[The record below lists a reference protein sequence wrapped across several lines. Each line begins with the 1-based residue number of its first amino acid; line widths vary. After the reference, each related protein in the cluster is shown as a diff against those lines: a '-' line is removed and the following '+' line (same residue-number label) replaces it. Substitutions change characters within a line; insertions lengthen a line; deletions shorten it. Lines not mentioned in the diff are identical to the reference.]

1 MFKTNTRL
9 LPIIIFCFFSAISS
23 ATNYYSDPSAAGSMS
38 NTGSYASPWANLS
51 SIFAANKTFLAGD
64 TIFLRTGN
72 HGYAIIRGINAGFV
86 VITPQPGQAPIIDRI
101 RVSASA
107 AIAAAYWKLDGLTI
121 QSEAT
126 GTMATASYTLVE
138 IYPYA
143 TNITI
148 SNCVISSNLNTTGWT
163 RQDWRNRCNSGL
175 STRGKINANYI
186 IENNLIKNTAF
197 GLSIS
202 SSNTIVR
209 GNTVQNFTNDGS
221 RVIGSDIIF
230 EHNKVMDLIKVM
242 TNLENHDDLFQSFT
256 YPAGGT
262 GQDTLKND
270 IIRNNI
276 FISCTDTTRAFRG
289 PAQGI
294 GCFDGVFLNW
304 ITENNIVITDHWHG
318 ISFYGAVNCKI
329 VNNTVMDPYPYT
341 PVDSIDHN
349 ASNIGPTWILINK
362 KTNGPAS
369 TGNIV
374 KNNLVANNVIITDPT
389 MGVASN
395 NMILG
400 AITNFSSYFLDVSN
414 FALPA
419 NFDLHL
425 KPGSPAIDAGSSID
439 APSTDYDG
447 ILRPQGMNFDIGA
460 YEYVENTLGIEE
472 DELQAD
478 IAVYPNPSTGKFRLD
493 LNSLPHLKSCTVE
506 IYNFLGEKIYAEN
519 LVAST
524 EISLPNSPKGIYF
537 IIVYDEGRKIYAKR
551 LLLE

>member
-1 MFKTNTRL
+1 MFKNFIPHL
-9 LPIIIFCFFSAISS
+9 IILFCFFSATGS

-38 NTGSYASPWANLS
+38 NSGSFASPWANLS
-51 SIFAANKTFLAGD
+51 SIFAANKTFQAGD

-72 HGYAIIRGINAGFV
+72 HGYAIIRGINTGFV
-86 VITPQPGQAPIIDRI
+86 VITPQPGQTPIIDRI

-107 AIAAAYWKLDGLTI
+107 AIAAAYWKLDGLTV

-126 GTMATASYTLVE
+126 GTMANPSYTLLE
-138 IYPYA
+138 IYPHA

-148 SNCVISSNLNTTGWT
+148 SNCIITSNLNTIGWT

-221 RVIGSDIIF
+221 RVVGSDIIF
-230 EHNKVMDLIKVM
+230 ENNRVQDLIKVM

-262 GQDTLKND
+262 GQDTLKNN

-329 VNNTVMDPYPYT
+329 INNTVIDPYLYT
-341 PVDSIDHN
+341 PIDSIDHN
-349 ASNIGPTWILINK
+349 ATNIGPAWILINK
-362 KTNGPAS
+362 KTNGPNS

-374 KNNLVANNVIITDPT
+374 KNNLVANNVIFNDPS

-395 NMILG
+395 NIVLG
-400 AITNFSSYFLDVSN
+400 AIANFSNYFADVSN
-414 FALPA
+414 FGLPG

-425 KPGSPAIDAGSSID
+425 KSGAPAIDAGNSID
-439 APSTDYDG
+439 APLTDYDG
-447 ILRPQGMNFDIGA
+447 IPRPQGLGFDIGA
-460 YEYVENTLGIEE
+460 YEYVDNTLNSGEPE
-472 DELQAD
+472 SQGD
-478 IAVYPNPSTGKFRLD
+478 ISVYPNPSTGKFRIEFT
-493 LNSLPHLKSCTVE
+493 SLPLSKNYTVE
-506 IYNFLGEKIYAEN
+506 IYNLLGERIYADN
-519 LVAST
+519 LSTST
-524 EISLPNSPKGIYF
+524 EISLQNSPKGIYF
-537 IIVYDEGRKIYAKR
+537 IVVYGEGRSVYSKKI
-551 LLLE
+551 LLN